1 MKRIYHGNIFNV
13 PLKSLDESNFNAVL
27 VSAPDE
33 LKELIVNTS
42 RESYYEIKD
51 KHILK
56 EKSNLEGLDRNEWMY
71 AFFFGDDV
79 FEIVQSDRSGDAVDK
94 AIELAALH
102 GRPVCRLYRM
112 RPRGSKWIRV
122 NSIHG

>member
-13 PLKSLDESNFNAVL
+13 PLKSLNDSDFNTVL

-51 KHILK
+51 KHALK
-56 EKSNLEGLDRNEWMY
+56 EKSNLDSLDRNELVY

-79 FEIVQSDRSGDAVDK
+79 FEIVQCDCLRDVRDK

-102 GRPVCRLYRM
+102 DRPVCRLYLL
-112 RPRGSKWIRV
+112 RPRCSKWIRI
-122 NSIHG
+122 NSIF

>member
-13 PLKSLDESNFNAVL
+13 PLKSLNDSDFNTVL

-33 LKELIVNTS
+33 LKGLIVDTS

-51 KHILK
+51 KHTLK
-56 EKSNLEGLDRNEWMY
+56 EKSNLGDLDRNELAY
-71 AFFFGDDV
+71 AFFFGDDI
-79 FEIVQSDRSGDAVDK
+79 FEIVQSDLTGGVVDK

-102 GRPVCRLYRM
+102 GRPVCRLYMLRS
-112 RPRGSKWIRV
+112 RCSKWIRV
-122 NSIHG
+122 SSMF